1 VRVTSD
7 VGPFSITPEWVLD
20 AEISDRAVRLYGL
33 LGRYADANGSSFARR
48 RTLAERLRCSVNSL
62 DRAIAE
68 LKAIGALTTDERHRD
83 DGSQSSNLV
92 TLRMTPP
99 VGTPLPTGGDP
110 PLPTGAAPMNESHL
124 ERKNTLAAAPRER
137 PRNELWDALEVIFGP
152 AETRT
157 AQTLRG
163 KVVSSLALA
172 GATPAEINA
181 RARRWRLHFEGATM
195 TELAL
200 EKHWDTLP
208 RRPLK

>member
-1 VRVTSD
+1 MSAAHVAWAFAQKGLTPTRKFVLVALADRCNKDTLRCDPSVNRLSEDTGLARPTVFRALEDLESLGLVERVERT
-7 VGPFSITPEWVLD
+7 
-20 AEISDRAVRLYGL
+20 RQ
-33 LGRYADANGSSFARR
+33 NGS
-48 RTLAERLRCSVNSL
+48 RTSSEYRFPSVTVI
-62 DRAIAE
+62 R
-68 LKAIGALTTDERHRD
+68 G
-83 DGSQSSNLV
+83 GSQSE
-92 TLRMTPP
+92 
-99 VGTPLPTGGDP
+99 TGGGVTVRP
-110 PLPTGAAPMNESHL
+110 PEPEL
-124 ERKNTLAAAPRER
+124 EPEVEQDLAAAPRKR